1 MTDAT
6 AEVDRDFEEWK
17 ALKAAGAAA
26 RRKAE
31 RSQPVLMP
39 FIRRLG
45 PSLVQFRY
53 FESGG
58 DGNLDKY
65 TRMPSEIEFDL
76 PFRDSPNVAV
86 VARDRPFEGEPPMP
100 LLRARDVGRR
110 GFIVEAVPEAEGREP
125 FRSFIWMAMGFRFRL
140 WVRCVFAV
148 CSGDYRRTGC
158 LPIPKNRGS
167 ALRVACWLLRVGFR

>member
-6 AEVDRDFEEWK
+6 AEADRDFEDWK
-17 ALKAAGAAA
+17 ALKAAKAAA

-31 RSQPVLMP
+31 RSQPVLLP
-39 FIRRLG
+39 FLRRLW
-45 PSLVQFRY
+45 PRLVQFPY

-76 PFRDSPNVAV
+76 PFRESPDVMV
-86 VARDRPFEGEPPMP
+86 VARDRPITGEPPLP
-100 LLRARDVGRR
+100 LLRARDVMRD
-110 GFIVEAVPEAEGREP
+110 GFTVEAVPEAEGAEP

-140 WVRCVFAV
+140 WVRIVFGL
-148 CSGDYRRTGC
+148 CSGEYRRTGI
-158 LPIPKNRGS
+158 LPIPKRRG
-167 ALRVACWLLRVGFR
+167 AVLRIACKLLGVGYW